1 MIVWGWW
8 TRGSQSA
15 TTAVVGGPQWAYGT
29 NGHRQRVYPPRVR
42 DDVWVMPG
50 DLKSDDPALDTWE
63 GEAT

>member
-1 MIVWGWW
+1 MMTWGWW
-8 TRGSQSA
+8 TRGA
-15 TTAVVGGPQWAYGT
+15 EAEAEVPVAGPQWAYGT
-29 NGHRQRVYPPRVR
+29 QGHRQRVYPPRTR